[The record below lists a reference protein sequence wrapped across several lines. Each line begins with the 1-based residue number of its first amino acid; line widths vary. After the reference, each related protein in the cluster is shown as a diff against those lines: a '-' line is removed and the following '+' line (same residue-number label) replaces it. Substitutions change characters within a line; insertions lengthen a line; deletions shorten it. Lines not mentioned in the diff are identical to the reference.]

1 MSNQSMEPTHKSEPS
16 RRISGSSS
24 ERIMVYVDDLSFD
37 TSHDLSPDLCRRLSN
52 CYTLYPLED
61 RSSLYLSNPDTIVPQ
76 LDDHSVLYLARSDDK
91 PRHSVSIHTK
101 PSSLR
106 PTRSNSEPDQRS
118 SRRSSVQSSRSRMN
132 SCSKP
137 TPLGRRQLG
146 HQTSRSIRNART
158 L

>member
-1 MSNQSMEPTHKSEPS
+1 MSNQSMESTHRSEPS
-16 RRISGSSS
+16 RRVSGSPS
-24 ERIMVYVDDLSFD
+24 ERIMVYVDDLAFD
-37 TSHDLSPDLCRRLSN
+37 ASRDLSPDLCRRLSN

-61 RSSLYLSNPDTIVPQ
+61 RSSLFLPNPDTIGPQ
-76 LDDHSVLYLARSDDK
+76 LNDHPVLYLASSDDK
-91 PRHSVSIHTK
+91 PRHNVSIHA
-101 PSSLR
+101 SSLR
-106 PTRSNSEPDQRS
+106 PTRSNSELDQRS

-146 HQTSRSIRNART
+146 HQTSRSIRNARS